1 MSSAGIGTTKNTET
15 GKIKVFFMVRC
26 VLAQGVVK

>member
-1 MSSAGIGTTKNTET
+1 MSSAGTGTTKNTET
-15 GKIKVFFMVRC
+15 GKKKVFFIVRC